1 MTPKEILEKAGRLN
15 GATFIFCAVANIFA
29 LDTEYYLRK
38 LGKEYRQQEKY
49 LINRQAEQ
57 AEQLRKNIA
66 QLEHQLFNS
75 HKEDD
80 VLDDVGYFYDIYRLI
95 IDRTGDDQEAMT
107 KVRSLIYNLP
117 SKLNSYE

>member
-1 MTPKEILEKAGRLN
+1 MTPKEILEKAGQLN
-15 GATFIFCAVANIFA
+15 RATFIFCAVANIFA

-57 AEQLRKNIA
+57 AEQLRKNIS
-66 QLEHQLFNS
+66 QLKHQLFNS
-75 HKEDD
+75 CKEDD

-95 IDRTGDDQEAMT
+95 IDRTGDDEEAMT
-107 KVRSLIYNLP
+107 KVRSLIYNMP

>member
-1 MTPKEILEKAGRLN
+1 MTPKEILEKAGQLN
-15 GATFIFCAVANIFA
+15 RATFIFCAVANIFA

-66 QLEHQLFNS
+66 QLKHQLFNS
-75 HKEDD
+75 YKEDD

>member
-1 MTPKEILEKAGRLN
+1 MTPKEILEKAGQLN
-15 GATFIFCAVANIFA
+15 RATFIFCAVANIFA

-66 QLEHQLFNS
+66 QLKHQLFNS
-75 HKEDD
+75 GKEDD

-95 IDRTGDDQEAMT
+95 IDRTGDDEEAMT

>member
-1 MTPKEILEKAGRLN
+1 MTPKEILEKAGQLN

-57 AEQLRKNIA
+57 AEQLRKNIS
-66 QLEHQLFNS
+66 QLKHQLFNS
-75 HKEDD
+75 YKEDD

-95 IDRTGDDQEAMT
+95 IDRTGDDEEAMT

>member
-1 MTPKEILEKAGRLN
+1 MTPKEILEKAGQLN
-15 GATFIFCAVANIFA
+15 RATFIFCAVANIFA
-29 LDTEYYLRK
+29 LDTEHYLRK

-57 AEQLRKNIA
+57 AEQLRKNIS
-66 QLEHQLFNS
+66 QLKHQLFNS
-75 HKEDD
+75 GKEDD

-95 IDRTGDDQEAMT
+95 IDRTGDDEEAMT
-107 KVRSLIYNLP
+107 KVRSLIYNMP

>member
-15 GATFIFCAVANIFA
+15 GATFIFCAVAKMFS
-29 LDTEYYLRK
+29 LDTENYLRK
-38 LGKEYRQQEKY
+38 LGKEYGYQEKY

-66 QLEHQLFNS
+66 QLDHQLFNS

-107 KVRSLIYNLP
+107 KVRSLIYNMP